1 MGLKLTV
8 IAVADLPASGE
19 PASAIDTLGTESLP
33 ARFTKANTYNAVEF
47 GFTSSYTGS
56 GDYALYRYW
65 PVDKD
70 WKPEGP
76 RGSTPTTIDM
86 STVAGQVPV
95 RVSVLNVETD
105 VCVVLVS
112 GTGIA
117 NGGDAAPCVIE
128 AQNR

>member
-1 MGLKLTV
+1 MGQKLTV
-8 IAVADLPASGE
+8 VAVADLPAPGQ
-19 PASAIDTLGTESLP
+19 PASDIDALGTDERP

-76 RGSTPTTIDM
+76 RGATPTTIDM
-86 STVAGQVPV
+86 ATSAGQVPV
-95 RVSVLNVETD
+95 RVSMLNVETD
-105 VCVVLVS
+105 VCVVRVS

>member
-1 MGLKLTV
+1 MGQKLTV
-8 IAVADLPASGE
+8 IAVADLPAPGS
-19 PASAIDTLGTESLP
+19 PPSAIDALGTESLP
-33 ARFTKANTYNAVEF
+33 ARHTKANTYNAVEF

-86 STVAGQVPV
+86 GAVAGQVPV
-95 RVSVLNVETD
+95 RVSMLNVETD
-105 VCVVLVS
+105 VCVVQ
-112 GTGIA
+112 TGGAGITD
-117 NGGDAAPCVIE
+117 GGDGAPCVIE